1 MRACKQIIVII
12 LLCFL
17 PAGCGGGTEV
27 TPPVISADAVQAAAS
42 SSGVTE
48 EVTAEA
54 PEESGIP
61 VERLALLER
70 MVERDVAQGFP
81 GAQLAVMKDGVLV
94 YEKAWGTTC
103 IEHPLVNGEVAQVPV
118 TSDTLFDLA
127 SVTKMF
133 GVNYALQ
140 KLVTDGVISFDDTVA
155 SFLGESFL
163 DHTEE
168 RRETDAE
175 TMRKWKEE
183 ITLRDLMHHS
193 AGCPA
198 DPRSFGFYLDT
209 ILHSADREEILQALY
224 RVPLVYAP
232 GTDAVYSDMDYMLLG
247 LVVEQVTGKDLDTYL
262 KESFCTPLGLSH
274 ITYTPLEHGF
284 SKEQIAATAL
294 TGNTLDG
301 RVRLQG
307 LRAHTLQGEVHD
319 ENAWYAMGGVSG
331 HAGLFGNATD
341 LAKLASLM
349 LDGEY
354 EGQRFFSEEVIRAVT
369 AKGLMPE
376 AGWGLGWWYMEDG
389 GRGASTAF
397 GHNGFTGTIVR
408 IDPEEKLVIVY
419 LTNRINSP
427 VVQDPGSEYLFTG
440 SRYTS
445 ASLNT
450 VLNILVTGTMPADVL
465 SADARFSEYLPLLE
479 GKRVALYANHTAVV
493 KDAGEKKHLAD
504 ALLEREV
511 RLVQVFAPEHG
522 FRGERQAGEAVADG
536 TDAQTG
542 LPVISL
548 YGGAQNAPTEEQ
560 MAAFDVLLV
569 DIQDVG
575 CRFYT
580 YYITMLRL
588 LEACAAYGKEV
599 ILLDRPNPNGHF
611 VDGPLLQDG
620 FASGVGVI
628 PIPVVHG
635 MTLGEM
641 AQMIKGE
648 GWMEHADALKLTVIP
663 CQGYT
668 HDTPVDITTAP
679 SPALQDTRAV
689 LLYPSLCFFENS
701 AVSVGRGTDM
711 AFTVYGSPYLA
722 GAGGFDFSFT
732 PEASSGQPFA
742 GEACAGRDL
751 RSLPMTELRA
761 KGAID
766 LSYLLEAYRAMK
778 AAHPEISFFGQADA
792 KGRTMADYL
801 FGTDEVRRLIEEGAE
816 ESAIRASWEDD
827 VASFLT
833 LRALYLLY
841 P

>member
-1 MRACKQIIVII
+1 MNKRCVPRRFVSRTA
-12 LLCFL
+12 LLTVLCML
-17 PAGCGGGTEV
+17 VAGCGSGTEV
-27 TPPVISADAVQAAAS
+27 TPPVISEDAVREAAS
-42 SSGVTE
+42 SSGGTE
-48 EVTAEA
+48 EEA
-54 PEESGIP
+54 PVESGIP
-61 VERLALLER
+61 EERLARFER

-81 GAQLAVMKDGVLV
+81 GAQLAIMKDGVLV

-103 IEHPLVNGEVAQVPV
+103 IDHPLVNGEVARVPV
-118 TSDTLFDLA
+118 TTDTLFDLA

-175 TMRKWKEE
+175 TMRRWKEE

-198 DPRSFGFYLDT
+198 DPRSFRFYLDT
-209 ILHSADREEILQALY
+209 ILQSADREEILQALY

-262 KESFCTPLGLSH
+262 KETFCTPLGLSH
-274 ITYTPLEHGF
+274 ITYNPPEHGF

-301 RVRLQG
+301 RVTMQG
-307 LRAHTLQGEVHD
+307 LRTHTLQGEVHD
-319 ENAWYAMGGVSG
+319 ENAYHALGGVSG
-331 HAGLFGNATD
+331 HAGLFGNARD
-341 LAKLASLM
+341 IAKLASLM
-349 LDGEY
+349 LDGTY
-354 EGQRFFSEEVIRAVT
+354 EGQRFFSEEVLRTVT
-369 AKGLMPE
+369 AKGYEPE
-376 AGWGLGWWYMEDG
+376 ANWGLGWWYFAD
-389 GRGASTAF
+389 APAAF
-397 GHNGFTGTIVR
+397 GHTGFTGTVVR

-427 VVQDPGSEYLFTG
+427 VVQDSESDYLFTG

-445 ASLNT
+445 AALGT

-465 SADARFSEYLPLLE
+465 SADAHFSEYLPLLE

-493 KDAGEKKHLAD
+493 TDAGEKKHLAD

-522 FRGERQAGEAVADG
+522 FRGEAKAGEAVSDG

-588 LEACAAYGKEV
+588 MEASAAYGKEV

-611 VDGPLLQDG
+611 VDGPLLQEG

-641 AQMIKGE
+641 AQMIQGE
-648 GWMEHADALKLTVIP
+648 GWMEHAEELRLTVIP

-668 HDTPVDITTAP
+668 HDTPVDITTEP

-722 GAGGFDFSFT
+722 QAAGYTFSFT
-732 PEASSGQPFA
+732 PEETSGQPFA

-778 AAHPEISFFGQADA
+778 AAHPERSFFGQADA
-792 KGRTMADYL
+792 KGRYWADYL

-816 ESAIRASWEDD
+816 EEAIRASWEDD
-827 VASFLT
+827 VAAFLA
-833 LRALYLLY
+833 LRAPYLLY